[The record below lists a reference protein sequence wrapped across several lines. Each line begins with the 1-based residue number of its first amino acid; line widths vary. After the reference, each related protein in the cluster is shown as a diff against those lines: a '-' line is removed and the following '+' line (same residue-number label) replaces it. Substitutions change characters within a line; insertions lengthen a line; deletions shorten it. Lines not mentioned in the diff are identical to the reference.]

1 MHIKLL
7 IHLHR
12 LSDDLRN
19 QLSQIL
25 VKVLYQL
32 AEEIVKKRVPSY
44 PLTMEFFYTQN
55 NNNPLN
61 KMKCLVF
68 NSPD

>member
-32 AEEIVKKRVPSY
+32 AEEIVKNRVPSY
-44 PLTMEFFYTQN
+44 PLTMKYFYMPN
-55 NNNPLN
+55 NYNSLNNT
-61 KMKCLVF
+61 KCPVF
-68 NSPD
+68 HSPD